1 MYGTD
6 VLVGSSISLVPRP
19 FLYGRNE
26 KGLSRPAMQ
35 EGSGNQTIPVTDTA
49 QEAKVEKNTAV

>member
-1 MYGTD
+1 MDGTD

-19 FLYGRNE
+19 FLYGRGE
-26 KGLSRPAMQ
+26 TGLSRPAHAGRVW
-35 EGSGNQTIPVTDTA
+35 EPNYSTA